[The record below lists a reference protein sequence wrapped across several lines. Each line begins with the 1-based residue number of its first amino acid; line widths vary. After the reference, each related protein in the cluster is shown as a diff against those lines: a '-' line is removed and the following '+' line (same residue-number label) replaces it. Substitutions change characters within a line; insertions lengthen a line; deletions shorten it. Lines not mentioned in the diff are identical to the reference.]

1 MADRHQFHAKWHD
14 YDDGIYFVTLC
25 CADHRHFFGE
35 ISDGKISLSP
45 VGMIADTCL
54 TAIPDHSSYT
64 DLINHI
70 VMPNHIHMI
79 IGIRQPVGT
88 RHVASA
94 QKKGDFVDRLGCLNG
109 RRHDTP
115 DSQDFHHNSRLALV
129 VGQFKAAVTRKS
141 KLIDPAFGW
150 QARYQEHIIRDARA
164 FDNIMEYISNNIQ
177 RWDTDCYR

>member
-14 YDDGIYFVTLC
+14 YGDGIYFVTVC

-79 IGIRQPVGT
+79 IGIR
-88 RHVASA
+88 S
-94 QKKGDFVDRLGCLNG
+94 
-109 RRHDTP
+109 
-115 DSQDFHHNSRLALV
+115 
-129 VGQFKAAVTRKS
+129 
-141 KLIDPAFGW
+141 W
-150 QARYQEHIIRDARA
+150 
-164 FDNIMEYISNNIQ
+164 
-177 RWDTDCYR
+177 